1 MQRRHRNGRVT
12 LVERVE
18 RLAGMAEEPFSSA
31 MTDLVGEMSNAIL
44 ADPET
49 KVVPQYV
56 ALAYWM
62 RAAAVKRL
70 AKDFLAS
77 IPDDEVLAPRGVA
90 LHLPPTNVDTIFV
103 YSWALSALA
112 GNANLVRLPAT
123 LSPQAQSL
131 LRVVSDTLAEAG
143 QAERHLFCTYEY
155 GGETEREICRRV
167 DLRIIWGGDAKV
179 ESVSQIPIRPD
190 GLTIG
195 FPDRQSMTLI
205 SAQAYDSADDG
216 ACDDLAT
223 RLFNDAYWFDQM
235 GCSSPRLLVW
245 LGDDR
250 ECRDDLYVRLEQVI
264 RQKNYSADPA
274 VGMAKLGLAND
285 FLAEAVA
292 TSAQRYSNE
301 LQVAEV
307 AEPQAA
313 LLRTTGGGFFGDV
326 HVESLDEVRNF
337 VGRKVQTITHFGFGR
352 NELVKLARSIAGVGG
367 YRIVPVGEAL
377 QFETT
382 WDGVPLLSHM
392 TRRIVVRA

>member
-1 MQRRHRNGRVT
+1 MSWMAEGPFST
-12 LVERVE
+12 SAIDL
-18 RLAGMAEEPFSSA
+18 LAGMSK
-31 MTDLVGEMSNAIL
+31 AIL

-49 KVVPQYV
+49 KLVPQYV

-62 RAAAVKRL
+62 RGSAVNTL
-70 AKDFLAS
+70 AKGFLDS
-77 IPDDEVLAPRGVA
+77 IPEDEILTPRGLA

-123 LSPQAQSL
+123 LSPHAQSL
-131 LRVVSDTLAEAG
+131 VRVVSETLAEAG
-143 QAERHLFCTYEY
+143 QAERNLLCTYEY
-155 GGETEREICRRV
+155 GGETEREICRHV

-195 FPDRQSMTLI
+195 FPDRQSLTII
-205 SAQAYDSADDG
+205 SANAYEAADEG
-216 ACDDLAT
+216 ARDDLAT

-245 LGDDR
+245 LGDSED
-250 ECRDDLYVRLEQVI
+250 CSTDFYSRLENVI
-264 RQKNYSADPA
+264 QQKKYMADPA

-285 FLAEAVA
+285 FLAEGIAD
-292 TSAQRYSNE
+292 SARRYSNE

-307 AEPQAA
+307 TQPEGA
-313 LLRTTGGGFFGDV
+313 LLRTTGGGFFGDARI
-326 HVESLDEVRNF
+326 ESLDEVRNF
-337 VGRKVQTITHFGFGR
+337 VSRKVQTITHFGLRRG
-352 NELVKLARSIAGVGG
+352 ELTALARSIAGVGG

>member
-1 MQRRHRNGRVT
+1 VT
-12 LVERVE
+12 NAVLLLDRVE
-18 RLAGMAEEPFSSA
+18 RMAGMAKEPFSPA
-31 MTDLVGEMSNAIL
+31 LIELVAEMSKAIL

-62 RAAAVKRL
+62 RSAAVRSL
-70 AKDFLAS
+70 AKDFVDS
-77 IPDDEVLAPRGVA
+77 IPADEILAPRGLA

-123 LSPQAQSL
+123 LSPQAQAL
-131 LRVVSDTLAEAG
+131 VRVVSDSLAEAG
-143 QAERHLFCTYEY
+143 QAERTLLCTYEY
-155 GGETEREICRRV
+155 GGEAEREICRNV

-179 ESVSQIPIRPD
+179 EKVSQIPIRPD

-195 FPDRQSMTLI
+195 FPDRQSLTVI
-205 SAQAYDSADDG
+205 AADAYRSADEG
-216 ACDDLAT
+216 ARDDLAT

-245 LGDDR
+245 LGDNR
-250 ECRDDLYVRLEQVI
+250 ECRDDLYARLAKAIQ
-264 RQKNYSADPA
+264 QKNYMADPA
-274 VGMAKLGLAND
+274 VGMAKFGLAND
-285 FLAEAVA
+285 FLAEGVA
-292 TSAQRYSNE
+292 ASAQRYSNE

-307 AEPQAA
+307 DQPQVA
-313 LLRTTGGGFFGDV
+313 LQRTTGGGFFGDAQIG
-326 HVESLDEVRNF
+326 SLDEVRNF
-337 VGRKVQTITHFGFGR
+337 VSRKVQTITHFGFAR
-352 NELVKLARSIAGVGG
+352 DDLVGLARSISGAGG